1 MEPIRAIQFG
11 CGKMA
16 KYTVRYMHDKGMQI
30 VGAIDVNPDVVGM
43 DVGEF
48 AGIGPLNVTISDD
61 AHAMRT
67 LRSSRCSAS
76 WTTSN
81 RCARH
86 VSPAASA

>member
-48 AGIGPLNVTISDD
+48 AGID
-61 AHAMRT
+61 
-67 LRSSRCSAS
+67 RS
-76 WTTSN
+76 T
-81 RCARH
+81 
-86 VSPAASA
+86 

>member
-48 AGIGPLNVTISDD
+48 AGITAQRDD
-61 AHAMRT
+61 QR
-67 LRSSRCSAS
+67 
-76 WTTSN
+76 
-81 RCARH
+81 
-86 VSPAASA
+86 

>member
-43 DVGEF
+43 DVG
-48 AGIGPLNVTISDD
+48 
-61 AHAMRT
+61 
-67 LRSSRCSAS
+67 
-76 WTTSN
+76 
-81 RCARH
+81 
-86 VSPAASA
+86 